1 VSGSGESGFC
11 RKEHQ
16 KIFELIEYA
25 PKLDYNEVWNRSS
38 DSNSTVYVGGINGI
52 TEDLIRSA
60 FAPYGQILAVH
71 AFADRGYA
79 FVRFANKD
87 QACNAICGVHG
98 IDVNGCTAK
107 CSWGKENIDITNP
120 SALSG
125 SMSNNSYGTLSQQA
139 ANPLQAAQN
148 AASNPWNPA
157 AAANYQW
164 AGYPPSTVNYWQQY
178 PGYQK

>member
-1 VSGSGESGFC
+1 M
-11 RKEHQ
+11 
-16 KIFELIEYA
+16 
-25 PKLDYNEVWNRSS
+25 WNRSS

-60 FAPYGQILAVH
+60 FALYGQILAVH

-98 IDVNGCTAK
+98 VEVNGCTAK

-120 SALSG
+120 SAVSASVSNSSYSG
-125 SMSNNSYGTLSQQA
+125 LTQQQA
-139 ANPLQAAQN
+139 ANPLQAQN
-148 AASNPWNPA
+148 ASNPWNAAA

-164 AGYPPSTVNYWQQY
+164 AGYPQASTVNYWQQY